1 MLWVDRACSG
11 DLLLGFDGLMAVVR
25 SDLAVVKAEK
35 EPIDDVSYYY
45 IVVVHISQLL

>member
-1 MLWVDRACSG
+1 
-11 DLLLGFDGLMAVVR
+11 MAVVR
-25 SDLAVVKAEK
+25 SDLVVVKAEK